1 MCNSTIHFISF
12 QVRNTCSTAAPCS
25 QLLNTLD
32 RGRGGSLGFVALSG
46 HLGAIST
53 RGVRGARAGAGAGP
67 GPGPGAGGEGL
78 SSRYR

>member
-1 MCNSTIHFISF
+1 MIS
-12 QVRNTCSTAAPCS
+12 QKYTCSTAAPWS
-25 QLLNTLD
+25 ELLNTLD

-53 RGVRGARAGAGAGP
+53 RGVRGARAWAGAGAGA
-67 GPGPGAGGEGL
+67 GAGPGAGGEGL